1 MVESVDT
8 EVFGLGNG
16 ESSYRRFLDG
26 DESAFGEILD
36 MYSENLIFFINRYVG
51 NVAVA
56 QELSEDVFVEILLHK
71 RRYNFK
77 TSLKTYLF
85 TIGRNKAVSYLR
97 RCARRP
103 ECAYEY
109 VENESDRKNLEDEFI
124 RKERE
129 RELHRAINTL
139 NDDYKTVLHLIYFED
154 MSYEQAA
161 TVMKKNKKQIE
172 NLAYRARQALKKEL
186 EREARLP

>member
-1 MVESVDT
+1 MD
-8 EVFGLGNG
+8 NG

-36 MYSENLIFFINRYVG
+36 LYSENLIFFINRYVG
-51 NVAVA
+51 NIAIA
-56 QELSEDVFVEILLHK
+56 QELSEDVFVDLLIHK

-77 TSLKTYLF
+77 TSLKTYIF

-109 VENESDRKNLEDEFI
+109 IENESDRRSLEDEFL
-124 RKERE
+124 KRE
-129 RELHRAINTL
+129 REKQLHAAINTL
-139 NDDYKTVLHLIYFED
+139 NEDYKTVLHLIYFED

-161 TVMKKNKKQIE
+161 AVMKKNKKQIE
-172 NLAYRARQALKKEL
+172 NLVYRARQALRKIL
-186 EREARLP
+186 ENEVSL

>member
-1 MVESVDT
+1 MD
-8 EVFGLGNG
+8 NG

-36 MYSENLIFFINRYVG
+36 MYSENLIFFINRYVN

-97 RCARRP
+97 RCVRRP

-109 VENESDRKNLEDEFI
+109 IENESDRRNIEDEFI
-124 RKERE
+124 KKERE

-139 NDDYKTVLHLIYFED
+139 NDDYKTVLHLIYFEN
-154 MSYEQAA
+154 MNYEQTAA
-161 TVMKKNKKQIE
+161 VMKKNRKQIE

-186 EREARLP
+186 EREAKLP

>member
-1 MVESVDT
+1 MVNL
-8 EVFGLGNG
+8 FLGGVPMDNG

-26 DESAFGEILD
+26 DEKAFGELLD

-56 QELSEDVFVEILLHK
+56 QEISEDVFVELLIHK

-77 TSLKTYLF
+77 TSLKTYIF
-85 TIGRNKAVSYLR
+85 TIARNKAVSYVR

-103 ECAYEY
+103 EYAYDY
-109 VENESDRKNLEDEFI
+109 IENEADVKCLEDEFI
-124 RKERE
+124 KKERD
-129 RELHRAINTL
+129 RELHTAL
-139 NDDYKTVLHLIYFED
+139 NSLAEDYKTVLHLIYFEE
-154 MSYEQAA
+154 MSYEQAGS
-161 TVMKKNKKQIE
+161 VMKKNRKQIE

-186 EREARLP
+186 EKEAKHP